1 MGVDTSGG
9 NPNMD
14 YNEHNSTY
22 SGFLRLTKYGIIFLV
37 LLLAAMKFFLVP

>member
-14 YNEHNSTY
+14 YSEHTRTY
-22 SGFLRLTKYGIIFLV
+22 KGFLRLTTITIAFLAV
-37 LLLAAMKFFLVP
+37 LLLGMKYFLV